1 MTKKIIVSLVLLIF
15 SYGVYAMGIKQCL
28 FSEMTGVVN
37 FEGKPAAGVK
47 LVRMVDLNKEI
58 YDETIT
64 DDAGNFHFPAIYR
77 TSILSKILPME
88 FVVAQSITAHF
99 NGKEIEMWNNIKRTP
114 EENTESRG
122 KPLVVDCDLSQP
134 EFTFISVN
142 NNLIHSLCTWDVEPD
157 PDQATFL
164 FGE

>member
-28 FSEMTGVVN
+28 FSEMTGVVS

-47 LVRMVDLNKEI
+47 LVRMVDKNKELF
-58 YDETIT
+58 DETVT
-64 DDAGNFHFPAIYR
+64 DEEGNFHLPAVYR

-88 FVVAQSITAHF
+88 FIVLQKITAHF
-99 NGKEIEMWNNIKRTP
+99 NNKEYEMWSGTKTSP
-114 EENTESRG
+114 KENAESKG
-122 KPLVVDCDLSQP
+122 KPLVVACNLSQP
-134 EFTFISVN
+134 EVESIIVDGNS
-142 NNLIHSLCTWDVEPD
+142 IHSRCTWDVEPD
-157 PDQATFL
+157 PSQADFL

>member
-28 FSEMTGVVN
+28 FSEMTGVVS

-47 LVRMVDLNKEI
+47 LVRLVNYDKDVF
-58 YDETIT
+58 DETIT
-64 DDAGNFHFPAIYR
+64 DEEGNFHFPAVYR

-88 FVVAQSITAHF
+88 FVVYQNITAHF
-99 NGKEIEMWNNIKRTP
+99 HNTEYEVWSATKRSP
-114 EENTESRG
+114 EENAESKG
-122 KPLVVDCDLSQP
+122 KALIVECNLSQP
-134 EFTFISVN
+134 EVTFISVDG
-142 NNLIHSLCTWDVEPD
+142 NLVHSRCTWDVEPD
-157 PDQATFL
+157 PSQADFL